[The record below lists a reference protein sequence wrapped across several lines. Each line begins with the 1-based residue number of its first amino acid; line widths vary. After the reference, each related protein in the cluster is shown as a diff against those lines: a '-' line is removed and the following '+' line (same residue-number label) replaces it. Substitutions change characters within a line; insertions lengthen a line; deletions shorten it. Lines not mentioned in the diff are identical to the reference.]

1 MKSQRPFEIPE
12 ASFVNE
18 VRLNLR
24 QWVAVF
30 GLVAI
35 VVGSTPRLWTHSE
48 RFDTDSDYRIPYS
61 LSKDYWLYQR
71 WLEKSARSDRIFVV
85 GDSVVW
91 GEYVRPDGTL
101 SHFLNKE
108 FGQRSGFINAGVNGL
123 FPLAL
128 EGLIRNY
135 GGALREKKVVLHC
148 NVLWMSSP
156 KADLQTA
163 KEEKF
168 NHSRLVPQFRPW
180 IPCYKADV
188 SDRIGILV
196 EQRLPLL
203 AWVNHLQNAYF
214 DQKNILDWTLAED
227 GQDPPHYTNSY
238 KNPLAQITFVVPS
251 EAGTDPERGI
261 SSARHKAW
269 STSGRG
275 TARFEWVAVDTSLQ
289 WAAFQRLTR
298 MLIDRG
304 NDVLVLIGTFNEHML
319 APENKPGFRELRDGM
334 VEWFSKNQIPFVQ
347 PDVLPSELYADASH
361 PLTEGYARLANE
373 LFSLESFRTWAEKPA
388 AD

>member
-1 MKSQRPFEIPE
+1 MKNQHPVEIPE

-18 VRLNLR
+18 VRLNFR
-24 QWVAVF
+24 QWVLVF
-30 GLVAI
+30 GLVVI
-35 VVGSTPRLWTHSE
+35 VFCLTPRLWIMSE
-48 RFDTDSDYRIPYS
+48 RFGTESDYRIPYS

-71 WLEKSARSDRIFVV
+71 WLERSAASDGIFVV

-101 SHFLNKE
+101 THFLNEEFEKE
-108 FGQRSGFINAGVNGL
+108 MGFINAGVNGL

-135 GGALREKKVVLHC
+135 GGAIREKKVLLHC

-156 KADLQTA
+156 KADLQTV

-180 IPCYKADV
+180 IPCYRADV

-196 EQRLPLL
+196 EQRLPFL

-214 DQKNILDWTLAED
+214 EQKNILGWTLAED
-227 GQDPPHYTNSY
+227 GQDPPNYLNSY
-238 KNPLAQITFVVPS
+238 KNPLAQIKSVVPS
-251 EAGTDPERGI
+251 EPKSDPERGE
-261 SSARHKAW
+261 SSGRHKPW

-275 TARFEWVAVDTSLQ
+275 SARFDWVTLDSSFQ
-289 WAAFQRLTR
+289 WAAFQRLTQV
-298 MLIDRG
+298 LIDRQ
-304 NDVLVLIGTFNEHML
+304 NDLVVLIGPFNEHML
-319 APENKPGFRELRDGM
+319 SEENKTRFRKLRDGI
-334 VEWFSKNQIPFVQ
+334 VAWFSENGIPYIL
-347 PDVLPSELYADASH
+347 PDALPSELYADASH
-361 PLTEGYARLANE
+361 PLTEGYDRLAKE
-373 LFSLESFRTWAEKPA
+373 LSSSESFQAWTGNFV